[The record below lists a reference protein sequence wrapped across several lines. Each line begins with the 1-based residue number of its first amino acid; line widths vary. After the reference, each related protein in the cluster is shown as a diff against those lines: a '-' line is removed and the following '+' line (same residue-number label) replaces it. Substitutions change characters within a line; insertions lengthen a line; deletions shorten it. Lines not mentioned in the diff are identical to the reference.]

1 MEEINKY
8 LMLMALLVFS
18 HEMFAQDASHNYILH
33 EVMLNALG
41 TSQNTTVS
49 YLDGIGR
56 PSREVTNSLGTSGS
70 YVSTMTLY
78 DACGR
83 PSCTYFPTAIGSSPS
98 FLSES
103 GLCASSRSFYGDNF
117 AYTSK
122 NYDVLQREMT
132 NFGGGDLWQNN
143 SRDVSKEYGVNN
155 ESVKRYIPTA
165 SNGRL
170 LENGEYAPGT
180 LHTEITKDED
190 GKLFAIYKNRL
201 GQKIL
206 ERRASDVD
214 TYFVY
219 DDLGNLRFV
228 LSPNYQDDED
238 LEASAYEYRYDGR
251 GRCVWKRLP
260 GTQYMQYWYDDNDRL
275 IYEQDGVLRAQ
286 KLVRFYLYDGLGRI
300 VVQGVSSSCDLT
312 CAHAKVQMSTSASFL
327 GVGYVPI
334 KTGVSSGQLEIVSY
348 YDSYSFLQ
356 LPCFSELNKSILE
369 RGTLEA
375 PIGLETGSIAFT
387 SQGTALC
394 HVVYYDK
401 RGQAV
406 NEYVEYPNQTVVSK
420 SSAYSFTGQPLE
432 ANYVVMRGSQSLTY
446 KLKNTYH
453 PYNDKLKKIE
463 LVAPSNESKVIM
475 ENTYDE
481 VGRLKNVKRGDKV
494 GAIEYEYNVR
504 GWVTLIEDNTFS
516 EKLYYADSE
525 VSSPCYNGNI
535 SCQIWKN
542 ANDGI
547 VRGYAYSYDDNNR
560 LTSAVYGE
568 STTLKNNRN
577 RYTESVSVYDKNSSI
592 LSLQRYGKGNAGSY
606 GLIDDLSYNVD
617 GNQIR
622 FITDKAGRLLYA
634 GSFDFK
640 QISTDEYAYDANGGL
655 VSDPNKGITSIS
667 YDNLGYP
674 KSISYKN
681 GNGTNFCYS
690 SMGEKLSVQHQT
702 GLSTTLSPLEKENLG
717 STQSSIVSQ
726 KDYVGNVIYEQGS
739 AAKILF
745 DGGYYSLVDNLCHYF
760 TRDHLGSIRTMV
772 NENGIL
778 EQSLHYYP
786 FGGIYGDACYN
797 ADLQGYKYNGKE
809 LERMHGLDW
818 YDYGERLYDAAKV
831 SWDRMDKLCED
842 YYHLNP
848 YDYCGGNPICMKEV
862 LGMYWFYYAQD
873 ENNEP
878 TWNWRNENVYRTG
891 QFDSKG
897 KEIVLQGYEAV
908 VEYKGSYNE
917 RLSKDGNMLSEDA
930 LLADVNVYGPNGAD
944 DVQHYKGFTMS
955 SNPSRFGVVKDGNY
969 LVQKV
974 SRPGPFG
981 SVWALNGRGRVPE
994 WSGFN
999 PKHPSRTPAYLDGVF
1014 IHRSNW
1020 NGFAGEFLKNGVWHG
1035 VSEGCLLVSPAHW
1048 NKFNKQ
1054 LSKVNSFLLD
1064 LKRK

>member
-1 MEEINKY
+1 MGELKKCLI
-8 LMLMALLVFS
+8 LMALLVFS
-18 HEMFAQDASHNYILH
+18 HEMSAQDANHNYILH

-41 TSQNTTVS
+41 TSKNTTVS

-103 GLCASSRSFYGDNF
+103 GHCVSSRSFYGDNF

-122 NYDVLQREMT
+122 TYDVLQREMT
-132 NFGGGDLWQNN
+132 IFGGGDLWQKNG
-143 SRDVSKEYGVNN
+143 RDVSKEYGVND
-155 ESVKRYIPTA
+155 ESVKRYIPTV

-260 GTQYMQYWYDDNDRL
+260 GTQHIQFWYDDNDRL

-286 KLVRFYLYDGLGRI
+286 KLVRFYLYDGLGRM

-312 CAHAKVQMSTSASFL
+312 CGHAMVQMSNFASFL

-334 KTGVSSGQLEIVSY
+334 KTGVTSGQLEIVNY
-348 YDSYSFLQ
+348 YDSYLFLQ
-356 LPCFSELNKSILE
+356 LPRFSKLSKRISGK
-369 RGTLEA
+369 GTMDA
-375 PIGLETGSIAFT
+375 PVSLATGSITFT

-394 HVVYYDK
+394 HAVYYDK
-401 RGQAV
+401 KGQVV
-406 NEYVEYPNQTVVSK
+406 NEYMEYPNQTVVSK
-420 SSAYSFTGQPLE
+420 SSTYSFTGQLLE
-432 ANYVVMRGSQSLTY
+432 ANYVVTRGSQSLSY
-446 KLKNTYH
+446 KLLNTYH
-453 PYNDKLKKIE
+453 PYNDKLKRVE
-463 LVAPSNESKVIM
+463 VVTPSNESKVIM

-481 VGRLKNVKRGDKV
+481 VGRLKKVQRGDKV
-494 GAIEYEYNVR
+494 GALKYDYNVR
-504 GWVTLIEDNTFS
+504 GWVTLIEDNMFS
-516 EKLYYADSE
+516 ENLYYADSE
-525 VSSPCYNGNI
+525 VSIPCYSGNI
-535 SCQIWKN
+535 SNQIWKN

-547 VRGYAYSYDDNNR
+547 VRGYAYSYDEMNR
-560 LTSAVYGE
+560 LVSAVYGE
-568 STTLKNNRN
+568 GTTLKNNRN
-577 RYTESVSVYDKNSSI
+577 RYTESVSCYDKNSSI
-592 LSLQRYGKGNAGSY
+592 LSLQRYGRGNAGSF
-606 GLIDDLSYNVD
+606 GLIDDLNYNMN

-622 FITDKAGRLLYA
+622 SITDKATRLLYA

-640 QISTDEYAYDANGGL
+640 QTSTDEYAYDANGGL
-655 VSDPNKGITSIS
+655 VSDPNKGITSVS

-702 GLSTTLSPLEKENLG
+702 GLSTTISSVENDNLAT
-717 STQSSIVSQ
+717 TQSTIVSQ
-726 KDYVGNVIYEQGS
+726 TDYVGNVIYEQGS
-739 AAKILF
+739 ATKILF
-745 DGGYYSLVDNLCHYF
+745 DGGYYSLIDKLCHYF
-760 TRDHLGSIRTMV
+760 TRDHIGSIRTMV

-778 EQSLHYYP
+778 EQSIHYYP

-831 SWDRMDKLCED
+831 GWDRMDKLCED
-842 YYHLNP
+842 YCHLNP
-848 YDYCGGNPICMKEV
+848 YGYCGGNPVCMKEE

-873 ENNEP
+873 ENSEP
-878 TWNWRNENVYRTG
+878 TWNWRDENVYRTG

-930 LLADVNVYGPNGAD
+930 FLADVNVYGPNGAD

-981 SVWALNGRGRVPE
+981 SIWALNGRGRVPE

-999 PKHPSRTPAYLDGVF
+999 PKHPSRRPAYLDGVF

-1035 VSEGCLLVSPAHW
+1035 VSEGCLLVSPTHW

-1054 LSKVNSFLLD
+1054 LSKVNSFLLN